1 MEVRAIGV
9 DFPGRFLKWACRL
22 ACRPALRSFGI
33 SVPIPCPSHKE
44 PRTSRQGA
52 VKSPG
57 QMSIQIDSASMP
69 TSIHSGLLA
78 GSPHRRITVDG
89 TTPQFSF
96 NKNTAGVEWVAI
108 EADGHYLLLDTVK
121 GTTSAVPE
129 PSFYGFFA
137 LAMVGLLF
145 GARKLRTRGCCR
157 TKGSLSSSVLSLFR
171 EPANRS
177 TAIASD
183 HAVVPSVSPGAMLSR
198 DQRERLAVPS
208 HAVCGCASPSSSI
221 IR

>member
-1 MEVRAIGV
+1 MG
-9 DFPGRFLKWACRL
+9 L
-22 ACRPALRSFGI
+22 SF
-33 SVPIPCPSHKE
+33 SVPASASVTWDFSSNPMSVA
-44 PRTSRQGA
+44 QGTA
-52 VKSPG
+52 YVQAG
-57 QMSIQIDSASMP
+57 GGEITRANVYTIDSASMP

-183 HAVVPSVSPGAMLSR
+183 HAVVPSVSSGAMLSR